1 MRKLVMTLTLALA
14 LISPAMSEAAPKQ
27 IKLATY
33 GAMGSPLEK
42 AITLMQKDIAA
53 KTNGRY
59 ELKPYLACAFG
70 SFDTAFQGA
79 RLGTVEIVVDSF
91 SNMSVYVPELAAF
104 DIPYLMPSDEAIEAT
119 LRGEPGKKVMDL
131 IAKKGV
137 RPMCLING
145 TWRVLINTKGWKSL
159 DDLKGAK
166 VRSTTSKTHI
176 AALNALGMAA
186 IPMPAPEMYTGLQQG
201 VVDGADPEFNSYRTN
216 RYVDVAK
223 YCFDIQAMPVLITS
237 FMSERWWKTL
247 PETDK
252 QILNGIF
259 KDFQDNCKKFYDEQ
273 ISSDRKIAVEQEG
286 ITITSL
292 SPADKARAIEMGKAA
307 YKALTPEQA
316 AIADEV
322 TAFLKA
328 NNLL

>member
-1 MRKLVMTLTLALA
+1 MRKLAMTLALA
-14 LISPAMSEAAPKQ
+14 LSLIAPAAADAAPRQ

-42 AITLMQKDIAA
+42 AVTLMQKDIAA

-91 SNMSVYVPELAAF
+91 SNMSIYVPELAAF

-119 LRGEPGKKVMDL
+119 LRGAPGQKVMDL

-145 TWRVLINTKGWKSL
+145 TWRVLINTKGWKTL
-159 DDLKGAK
+159 DEIKGAK
-166 VRSTTSKTHI
+166 VRSTSSKTHI
-176 AALNALGMAA
+176 AALKALGVSA

-237 FMSERWWKTL
+237 FMSDRWWKTL
-247 PETDK
+247 PEADK
-252 QILNGIF
+252 KLFTEIF
-259 KDFQDNCKKFYDEQ
+259 KDFQNNCKKFYDAQ
-273 ISSDRKIAVEQEG
+273 ISADRKTAVEKEG
-286 ITITSL
+286 ITITPL

-307 YKALTPEQA
+307 YKALTPAQA
-316 AIADEV
+316 AMAQEV
-322 TAFLKA
+322 TDFLKA